1 MNFSIFTPSSSYFRV
16 YACYLKTKK
25 LIDYF
30 KYRDDRQSSISDKYA
45 FKNTVTIICATVT
58 LVLFSAMFVITSLTQ
73 VTALAAYNDT
83 STETTSNGAPHTV
96 QEIAGSEIVNSSIR
110 NEPNNTHVYYVTVLP
125 PRGDDSIYSGLITF
139 TATEPVRIEVTHGT
153 SAPTYA
159 INSNK
164 LEHIGIHFNDK
175 SIPATLILPNYVG
188 NSFSYS
194 IPFTGSALE
203 FSYDKPFVAVYTV
216 NAQVIIQKSSIGAQ
230 KVLSQEM
237 PGAYFKASAG
247 TLLIEVIPYLT
258 VDTLQELPFSDLS
271 SSDLSRI
278 IDKVPIDSA
287 KVILHKIP
295 ADRQQEILK
304 GLSAE
309 KRQEIGMLTTK

>member
-1 MNFSIFTPSSSYFRV
+1 MRLIPIFLISVLSTSIYPLYYV
-16 YACYLKTKK
+16 YAHSSNNDESNNADVQASNNDESNNADVQASNNDDGHNTVKEIKDHHECPDGKKWNGDGCEPQCPDGKK
-25 LIDYF
+25 L
-30 KYRDDRQSSISDKYA
+30 
-45 FKNTVTIICATVT
+45 
-58 LVLFSAMFVITSLTQ
+58 
-73 VTALAAYNDT
+73 
-83 STETTSNGAPHTV
+83 E
-96 QEIAGSEIVNSSIR
+96 
-110 NEPNNTHVYYVTVLP
+110 
-125 PRGDDSIYSGLITF
+125 
-139 TATEPVRIEVTHGT
+139 HGT

-203 FSYDKPFVAVYTV
+203 FLYDKPFVAVYTV
-216 NAQVIIQKSSIGAQ
+216 NAQVIIQKSTDSSQ

-271 SSDLSRI
+271 SSDLSMI
-278 IDKVPIDSA
+278 IDKVPVDSA
-287 KVILHKIP
+287 QVILKKLP
-295 ADRQQEILK
+295 ADKQQEILK
-304 GLSAE
+304 DLSAE

>member
-1 MNFSIFTPSSSYFRV
+1 MNFSIFTSNIKYFRV
-16 YACYLKTKK
+16 YACYLKSKK
-25 LIDYF
+25 FIDYL
-30 KYRDDRQSSISDKYA
+30 KYRDVTQSSISNKYA
-45 FKNTVTIICATVT
+45 FKNTVTIFWATVT
-58 LVLFSAMFVITSLTQ
+58 LVLFSTMFVITSLTQ
-73 VTALAAYNDT
+73 VTGFADYNDT

-96 QEIAGSEIVNSSIR
+96 QEIAASEIVNSSIR
-110 NEPNNTHVYYVTVLP
+110 NESNNTHVYYVTVLA
-125 PRGDDSIYSGLITF
+125 PRTDDSIYSGIITF

-164 LEHIGIHFNDK
+164 LEHVGIHFNDK
-175 SIPATLILPNYVG
+175 SIPASLILPNYVG

-194 IPFTGSALE
+194 IPFTGRALE
-203 FSYDKPFVAVYTV
+203 FSYEKPFVAVYTV
-216 NAQVIIQKSSIGAQ
+216 NAQVTIQKSTDGAQ

-271 SSDLSRI
+271 SSDLSTI
-278 IDKVPIDSA
+278 IDKVPVDSA
-287 KVILHKIP
+287 QVILKKLP
-295 ADRQQEILK
+295 ADKQQEILK